1 MCVLEPTNVF
11 AAQINATARILCQ
24 TKCRSHN
31 GKTHVFDDTNIK
43 FFCMEKDAITK
54 VKSLLALICDELL

>member
-11 AAQINATARILCQ
+11 AAQI
-24 TKCRSHN
+24 
-31 GKTHVFDDTNIK
+31 THVFDDTNIK

-54 VKSLLALICDELL
+54 VKSLLALKCEELL